1 MLKGEHNAPF
11 FCFMKKVIA
20 TLLFCYF
27 TAILF
32 AQQNEFTSES
42 KINWDNLVGINPINS
57 KKITQENLEKKINLF
72 VFCKLHSYEGELII
86 NELKKVTA
94 ELKNFQVYLVSPT
107 PSPSDFNLN
116 YYKVLLSKSKPTF
129 PIILDKDSTLIK
141 LMQVEETPSIVVIYP
156 TGKIYASSM
165 MDDFINGLIP
175 YSKDILAEANVAT
188 DSNELY
194 KLIYRFKEKK
204 KNYQRL
210 TKLKNDHFVISDNT
224 DMAFKT
230 YDNQFKET
238 SNTSYKLNEKVYDQ
252 VYDAEHNVLFFT
264 QPNKH
269 MVSAF
274 NLTSDSILSLIGNQK
289 REEIRIARKS
299 FNETIAYPTGL
310 GINRND
316 LYVSCT
322 GSHQIWNYNLSS
334 EDGDYYVGDGM
345 VSTFFRDGFRY
356 EAGCLY
362 PTKIV
367 THQDHLFTLDEGYNL
382 IRKLQKGKLNTPAF
396 NWDLNHINSSDII
409 VLNNTIW
416 ILDSYLKKIS
426 IIDLTSLTLTKEL
439 MFESVKSHQF
449 PVSLNLYN
457 NQVLVT
463 FSKSQFIMEVN
474 SETEYKRR
482 IKLK

>member
-1 MLKGEHNAPF
+1 M
-11 FCFMKKVIA
+11 
-20 TLLFCYF
+20 
-27 TAILF
+27 
-32 AQQNEFTSES
+32 
-42 KINWDNLVGINPINS
+42 
-57 KKITQENLEKKINLF
+57 
-72 VFCKLHSYEGELII
+72 
-86 NELKKVTA
+86 
-94 ELKNFQVYLVSPT
+94 
-107 PSPSDFNLN
+107 
-116 YYKVLLSKSKPTF
+116 
-129 PIILDKDSTLIK
+129 
-141 LMQVEETPSIVVIYP
+141 
-156 TGKIYASSM
+156 
-165 MDDFINGLIP
+165 
-175 YSKDILAEANVAT
+175 
-188 DSNELY
+188 
-194 KLIYRFKEKK
+194 
-204 KNYQRL
+204 
-210 TKLKNDHFVISDNT
+210 
-224 DMAFKT
+224 
-230 YDNQFKET
+230 
-238 SNTSYKLNEKVYDQ
+238 
-252 VYDAEHNVLFFT
+252 
-264 QPNKH
+264 
-269 MVSAF
+269 
-274 NLTSDSILSLIGNQK
+274 
-289 REEIRIARKS
+289 
-299 FNETIAYPTGL
+299 
-310 GINRND
+310 
-316 LYVSCT
+316 YVSCT

-416 ILDSYLKKIS
+416 ILDSYLKKLS

-439 MFESVKSHQF
+439 IFESVKSHQF